1 MSQSKLFVE
10 TNLFVCK
17 HVEVDGLSMT
27 RLDQS
32 RGVFHAI
39 RIRTDESEILL
50 EGTMTV
56 KEERE

>member
-32 RGVFHAI
+32 RGVFSAI
-39 RIRTDESEILL
+39 RIRTDEGEILL
-50 EGTMTV
+50 EGTMI
-56 KEERE
+56 KEKPK